1 MVILSVDCTA
11 VSLALTWFGRH
22 GLGLYSGVDTGRGG
36 TTLRSL
42 LSWGTLYELLWLWWN
57 EGWEDGCWT
66 DTVRTGRIWN
76 LVRDKCF
83 ILWQCFWSEAML
95 MHNIIISVPFFRT
108 IFRTMNCLDTCGKYK
123 SPDEQRRRHLEPH
136 NPFPPCDHHLAVVTD
151 EFPEYDHF
159 FRRATA
165 NKLFLYLTTPIL

>member
-1 MVILSVDCTA
+1 MIEGASYKNISTAQPSHLLLTDELSLHKHMVLLSVDCTA

-76 LVRDKCF
+76 LVWVVWAGGKGWR
-83 ILWQCFWSEAML
+83 WGRWSVD
-95 MHNIIISVPFFRT
+95 S
-108 IFRTMNCLDTCGKYK
+108 
-123 SPDEQRRRHLEPH
+123 
-136 NPFPPCDHHLAVVTD
+136 
-151 EFPEYDHF
+151 
-159 FRRATA
+159 TA
-165 NKLFLYLTTPIL
+165 ATTPAGTWQRTTRLVRLAIRQEAVLDNQTGLEVWLNVLAITR